1 MAADAATDDRPG
13 DCCAGPTACVFTKA
27 VLAREAGCG
36 LARRQAV
43 GERDLVTCA
52 SPVAHTNCATLVALL
67 RERATFALRL
77 PPHGAPLVHAKA
89 LQLQCGGVRALQRA
103 LGDAPSPDAPT
114 TPPDVHRLVG
124 LAHARWGS
132 LMDAPWGEIVPALAT
147 WQPRRRHRPG
157 AR

>member
-1 MAADAATDDRPG
+1 MAAAATDDPAPG
-13 DCCAGPTACVFTKA
+13 ACCAGPTACVFTKA
-27 VLAREAGCG
+27 LLAREVVCE

-43 GERDLVTCA
+43 GERELVSCT
-52 SPVAHTNCATLVALL
+52 SPVAHTNCTTLAALL

-103 LGDAPSPDAPT
+103 VEGEAPAP
-114 TPPDVHRLVG
+114 PNVHRLVG
-124 LAHARWGS
+124 RAQERWGS
-132 LMDAPWGEIVPALAT
+132 LLDAPWGEIVPWLAQ

-157 AR
+157 GR